1 MRNIWE
7 YIVGA
12 TVFGS
17 VTGFIVLLIKSL
29 LKNKINKRYAY
40 LLWMIL
46 VIKLIIPFGP
56 ESNISLFNNIP
67 INYKMENIL
76 SSNTT
81 KLDNTNSNSNDIKS
95 NNYISTEDTTNEV
108 NSTVLTSQDN
118 HSVNENNE
126 NVTQESQ
133 VVNNAHSIPIIG
145 IKSDKFSKIL
155 FFVWLFGFVF
165 SAVTYMIIYIC
176 FIKDLKKCSKL
187 KYQRMEKY

>member
-1 MRNIWE
+1 MENIWG

-17 VTGFIVLLIKSL
+17 VTGFIILQIKNL

-81 KLDNTNSNSNDIKS
+81 KLNNTNSNSNDTKN
-95 NNYISTEDTTNEV
+95 NNYINTEDTTNEV
-108 NSTVLTSQDN
+108 NSTVSTSEDN
-118 HSVNENNE
+118 YSSNEDNE
-126 NVTQESQ
+126 SIRQNSQ
-133 VVNNAHSIPIIG
+133 GVNNTALIPIVG
-145 IKSDKFSKIL
+145 INKGKLSTIL
-155 FFVWLFGFVF
+155 SFVWLNGFIF
-165 SAVTYMIIYIC
+165 
-176 FIKDLKKCSKL
+176 
-187 KYQRMEKY
+187 